1 MPEESGA
8 HALRWITVSRG
19 RDKMEAEMRAGYRS
33 GKERTPG
40 FRLGIYVFKDA
51 EIVDFAAPY
60 GVFSVARRY
69 DPELDAFLVADA
81 MRPVQT
87 QAGFTVL
94 PNYSFSDAPAMDA
107 FLIPGGF
114 GTRQEMHNRRL
125 HEFVRSLSETTLL
138 TSVCTGSWVYG
149 KMSLLDGLPATN
161 RKEPD
166 NLEKSPTGKVPID
179 RLAEIAPACK
189 ISRARVVD
197 AGRIVT
203 AGGITSGMEM
213 GFHLLRRA
221 GYDEEFILEVAR
233 TMEYKE
239 AYETYRDDAEVAA
252 RGTSRSNRLRSQKF

>member
-1 MPEESGA
+1 M
-8 HALRWITVSRG
+8 
-19 RDKMEAEMRAGYRS
+19 AE
-33 GKERTPG
+33 KPHIPG

-60 GVFSVARRY
+60 GVFSVARRF
-69 DPELDAFLVADA
+69 DPELDAFLIADSL
-81 MRPVQT
+81 RPVQT

-94 PNYSFSDAPAMDA
+94 PNYSFEDAPAMDA

-114 GTRQEMHNRRL
+114 GTRQELYNRRL
-125 HEFVRSLSETTLL
+125 HEYVLSLADSTLL

-149 KMSLLDGLPATN
+149 KMGLLDGLSATN

-166 NLEKSPTGKVPID
+166 RVESSSAGMVPID
-179 RLAEIAPACK
+179 RLARIAPAAR

-197 AGRIVT
+197 AGRIIT

-221 GYDEEFILEVAR
+221 GYSEEFVGEVAR
-233 TMEYKE
+233 VMEYQK
-239 AYETYRDDAEVAA
+239 AYELYRKDVE
-252 RGTSRSNRLRSQKF
+252 TSAPA

>member
-1 MPEESGA
+1 MTA
-8 HALRWITVSRG
+8 
-19 RDKMEAEMRAGYRS
+19 
-33 GKERTPG
+33 RTAG

-60 GVFSVARRY
+60 GVFSVARRF
-69 DPELDAFLVADA
+69 DPELDAFLIADT

-94 PNYSFSDAPAMDA
+94 PNYAFADEPALDA

-114 GTRQEMHNRRL
+114 GTRQELHNRRL
-125 HEFVRSLSETTLL
+125 HAYIRSLPEDCLL
-138 TSVCTGSWVYG
+138 TSVCTGSWIYG
-149 KMSLLDGLPATN
+149 RMGLLDGLAATN

-166 NLEKSPTGKVPID
+166 RLEASPLGKVPID
-179 RLAEIAPACK
+179 RLAEIAPACR

-203 AGGITSGMEM
+203 AGGIASGMEM

-221 GYDEEFILEVAR
+221 GYDEAFVAEVAR
-233 TMEYKE
+233 TMEYTA
-239 AYETYRDDAEVAA
+239 AYDVYRDDLEVAA
-252 RGTSRSNRLRSQKF
+252 Q

>member
-1 MPEESGA
+1 M
-8 HALRWITVSRG
+8 
-19 RDKMEAEMRAGYRS
+19 AE
-33 GKERTPG
+33 KPQIPG

-60 GVFSVARRY
+60 GVFSVARRF
-69 DPELDAFLVADA
+69 DPELDAFLIADSL
-81 MRPVQT
+81 RPVQT

-94 PNYSFSDAPAMDA
+94 PNYSFEDAPAMDA

-114 GTRQEMHNRRL
+114 GTRQELYNRRL
-125 HEFVRSLSETTLL
+125 HEYVRSLADSTLL

-149 KMSLLDGLPATN
+149 KMGLLDGLSATN

-166 NLEKSPTGKVPID
+166 RVESSSAGMVPLD
-179 RLAEIAPACK
+179 RLARIAPAAR

-197 AGRIVT
+197 AGRIIT

-221 GYDEEFILEVAR
+221 GYSEEFVGEVAR
-233 TMEYKE
+233 VMEYQK
-239 AYETYRDDAEVAA
+239 AYELYRKDVE
-252 RGTSRSNRLRSQKF
+252 TSAPA